1 VKTEPEQFEGLS
13 RQLIIGADSFAISS
27 TQDVEPIVD
36 HNLAAQNE
44 DPAGWYTKS
53 KALRLTAKIPLIIVE
68 KWRNELGI
76 DCFNPNHWPAVRRL
90 LNSSDWYAL
99 RTVRSHLG

>member
-1 VKTEPEQFEGLS
+1 VSAEPEQFEGLS
-13 RQLIIGADSFAISS
+13 RQLILGGNDFKIEA
-27 TQDVEPIVD
+27 TQDVNPIID
-36 HNLAAQNE
+36 HNLAAQNA

-53 KALRLTAKIPLIIVE
+53 KALRLTAKIPLIVAE

-76 DCFNPNHWPAVRRL
+76 DVFNPNHWPAVRRL

-99 RTVRSHLG
+99 RTVRTHLG